1 VKGSEAASEKKRLG
15 GGHIIMANGAKAEQ
29 NRRTYLIR
37 KTVEAWKNIH
47 PKAAKQWAKNIKDLN
62 DVDTGVRKE
71 HANAYTK
78 MRLPYHLFHSL
89 RRVFE
94 VYAKDLE
101 SFGTHDSDIALL
113 QREYPDLVPSNP
125 RKNRGRRSRK

>member
-1 VKGSEAASEKKRLG
+1 MRESESAREKERLG
-15 GGHIIMANGAKAEQ
+15 SGHVIMANGMKAEQ
-29 NRRTYLIR
+29 NRRRFLIQ
-37 KTVEAWKNIH
+37 KTVQAWKNIN
-47 PKAAKQWAKNIKDLN
+47 PKAAKAWAKGIKDLA

-94 VYAKDLE
+94 VYGKDME
-101 SFGTHDSDIALL
+101 SFGTHDSDITLL
-113 QREYPDLVPSNP
+113 QQEYPALVPMNA
-125 RKNRGRRSRK
+125 RQNRGRRSRK